1 LGFYNNVRSVLSVV
15 SSWKFKMKGHDMNTL
30 NKRQY
35 KPARL
40 QLAPLTIAII
50 VSFTAVTHAT
60 EITIQNGVAVV
71 DINKPNSQGVSHNV
85 WSDLNV
91 DRNGMIFNNSG
102 AASDTQLADQI
113 GGNSNLATGS
123 ASVILNEVNSKSRSA
138 IYGAMEVAG
147 NKAELIIANPNG
159 ITVSNGTA
167 INTSKLTLT
176 TGTPTFEGDNLTG
189 YSVNGGSISIDK
201 LASASPSDI
210 LARNVVI
217 SGDVT
222 ADTLTV
228 VAGNNAVNRNGQV
241 TGEVSATG
249 LRKSYGIDVAMLGGM
264 YANKITLIST
274 ENGVGVRNRGVIA
287 ATTGGVVIDSKG
299 QLLNRNA
306 RIQSGGEMNIR
317 TNGSLENASGLIE
330 AQGALSIDSN
340 QNKLINTRMGKIA
353 SLSSVSICS
362 GEVDNTNG
370 KLTSGGMLAVDTH
383 KNTFTNSGKGSDVGV
398 SADIVLL
405 NTGTLNNSKGQIT
418 GGSMEINTAYLKNK
432 SGHIE
437 SDSDINITSSG
448 NVANNAGLIRSVSG
462 HIKMAAGGAISNRDN
477 KTADTVS
484 SDSLGIIAG
493 AGVEMVADS
502 INNDAGQIASNGD
515 VLVQSTKGID
525 NYNGKLLSNRNVIIK
540 GNALRNDTG
549 YLSGE
554 QGVNVAVNG
563 YIDNYLGIISSA
575 QGDIVLAAHTVDNHG
590 GFMKGQNV
598 TVDVGSWLNNNT
610 ALIVADNRL
619 TINAHGNIENRDGNI
634 FGIVYGRYLGMAQ
647 QIGGLAGKGGVELT
661 ANNIYTTNS
670 RIVAEGGAL
679 NLQAK
684 GNIDNTL
691 GLLSS
696 KADAK
701 INVGGVFYNN
711 YATIRSAGHLDIET
725 HYLDNLSTGTL
736 ANNNATGVIA
746 ADKNLNLTVDKSMTN
761 YGWISAKGDMNVNV
775 LAGILYNHNTLD
787 AQNAM
792 TINALNGVQN
802 YKDITAGT
810 NLKIESGKS
819 ITNNSNSNIVGKTIE
834 ITAIDNIT
842 NWGNVLSNESL
853 SVKTTGNLYN
863 YLNMLSQ
870 GTAEVAAYK
879 VTNSGKKARL
889 GGTGGLSLESDK
901 LVNTGTLVGM

>member
-1 LGFYNNVRSVLSVV
+1 
-15 SSWKFKMKGHDMNTL
+15 MNTL